1 MRRPRPSPAS
11 ARRAFPVFDAT
22 KAPSFFVIDP
32 AGQRGIHCRFGMPG
46 IIAESHFDG
55 GACARV
61 RNVRVAARAA
71 TPPPRARRA
80 ISPLAGRNFIF
91 MTRGRKRYI
100 ISRPSECSKLA
111 MLMSGPSARHSGV
124 DWTTPEGIAT
134 LSNASAL
141 EVVLEAGDALYMPA
155 HWFHFIVS
163 LTVNVQCNA
172 RSGTPPIGGAPLK
185 DCGFNVAYSE
195 EDGVNT
201 AAEPP
206 PHHAAAAAAAR
217 RRTSP

>member
-1 MRRPRPSPAS
+1 
-11 ARRAFPVFDAT
+11 
-22 KAPSFFVIDP
+22 
-32 AGQRGIHCRFGMPG
+32 MPG

-141 EVVLEAGDALYMPA
+141 EVVSKAVQEKKDLLPTEDA
-155 HWFHFIVS
+155 
-163 LTVNVQCNA
+163 
-172 RSGTPPIGGAPLK
+172 K
-185 DCGFNVAYSE
+185 
-195 EDGVNT
+195 T
-201 AAEPP
+201 ALLRALDKCIKPDD
-206 PHHAAAAAAAR
+206 AVFKLM
-217 RRTSP
+217 